1 MSKDDL
7 EELED
12 DDIMIG
18 KIKNEIFDL
27 NKPELFPKLFTDE
40 EFLEIQRNEAIT
52 EGIEKG
58 MKKGIKKGMK
68 KGIEQGIEQGII
80 KGIEQGIIKG
90 IEQTNINNAR
100 SMKVKGFS
108 VKDIFE
114 ITNLDIKTIES
125 L

>member
-40 EFLEIQRNEAIT
+40 EFMEIERNEAIS
-52 EGIEKG
+52 EGMEKG
-58 MKKGIKKGMK
+58 MKKGIKQGIK
-68 KGIEQGIEQGII
+68 KGIE
-80 KGIEQGIIKG
+80 KGIE
-90 IEQTNINNAR
+90 ETNIKNAR
-100 SMKVKGFS
+100 AMKAKGFS